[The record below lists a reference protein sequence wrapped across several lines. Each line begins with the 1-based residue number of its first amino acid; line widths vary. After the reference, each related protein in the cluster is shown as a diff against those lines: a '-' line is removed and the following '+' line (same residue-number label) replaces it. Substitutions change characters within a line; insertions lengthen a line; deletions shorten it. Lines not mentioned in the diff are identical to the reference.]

1 MCLNLLTVLRYKVG
15 GPSVLLLHTRWT
27 FHGGQMHCFCEMVES
42 PVSMNSRQVPV
53 VRLDFGCI
61 DADAIE
67 FIQRS
72 SKAVINHLCFRSSD
86 TVPCARLALT
96 GSDAGQDLSLIHI

>member
-1 MCLNLLTVLRYKVG
+1 M
-15 GPSVLLLHTRWT
+15 LLLHTHRT

-42 PVSMNSRQVPV
+42 PVSPLPSLPM

-96 GSDAGQDLSLIHI
+96 GSDAGQDGHIYLAVDLWTQRAGCCVTSS